1 MPQAFAKKPRPKSL
15 LIVDGD
21 KLLQQRLAKAMTLRG
36 FKVLTAGSVDEAL
49 NKAKQHAPDFA
60 VVDRRLADGDGTIV
74 IEALKRHRPGCRAI
88 IFTGYGSIAN
98 AVVAIRMGAVDY
110 LAKPADADDILASL
124 LAPEGY
130 RAAPPE
136 TPMSADRVRWEH
148 IQSVYQGCGTNV
160 SETARLL
167 RMHRRTLQ
175 RVLARP
181 APL

>member
-1 MPQAFAKKPRPKSL
+1 MTQAFAKKPPAKSL

-21 KLLQQRLAKAMTLRG
+21 KLWLQRLAKAMTLRG
-36 FKVLTAGSVDEAL
+36 FKVLSAGSVDGAL
-49 NKAKQHAPDFA
+49 DRVTQRTPDFA
-60 VVDRRLADGDGTIV
+60 VVERRLADGDGTIV

-98 AVVAIRMGAVDY
+98 AVVAIRMGAIDY
-110 LAKPADADDILASL
+110 LAKPADADDILACL
-124 LAPEGY
+124 LAPEGC

-136 TPMSADRVRWEH
+136 TPMSADRIRWEH
-148 IQSVYQGCGTNV
+148 IQSVYQSCGTNV

-175 RVLARP
+175 RLLAKQ

>member
-49 NKAKQHAPDFA
+49 NKTTQHAPDFA

-74 IEALKRHRPGCRAI
+74 IEALKRHRPECRAI

-110 LAKPADADDILASL
+110 LAKPADADDILACL
-124 LAPEGY
+124 LAPDGY
-130 RAAPPE
+130 
-136 TPMSADRVRWEH
+136 
-148 IQSVYQGCGTNV
+148 G
-160 SETARLL
+160 TARNA
-167 RMHRRTLQ
+167 H
-175 RVLARP
+175 VS
-181 APL
+181 